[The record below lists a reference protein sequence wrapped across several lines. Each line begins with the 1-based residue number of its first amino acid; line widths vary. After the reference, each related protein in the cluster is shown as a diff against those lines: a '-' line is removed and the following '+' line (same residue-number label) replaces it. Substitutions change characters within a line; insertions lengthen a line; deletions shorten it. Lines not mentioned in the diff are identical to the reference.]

1 MEERRR
7 QIGELAKATG
17 LTVRTHY
24 DELGL
29 LEPSERTE
37 AGYRL
42 YGEADVERLYR
53 ILALRRLGLGLEEIG
68 SVLGDGGPDL
78 PALVREHIGRVER
91 ELEGADRLR
100 RRLLRILD
108 ALEQPSEPSV
118 EHLLEAM
125 EAMTMIEKHYTPDQ
139 LSQLEERRH
148 ALGEEGMRQAE
159 WDWTELIAAVE
170 AERERGADPGAPRM
184 QELAARWRAQVEA
197 FTGGD
202 AGIERSLNGMYREE
216 GVEASRGMIDEGLMA
231 YVGQA
236 MAASKAG

>member
-17 LTVRTHY
+17 LTVRTLRHY

-42 YGEADVERLYR
+42 YGEADVERLY
-53 ILALRRLGLGLEEIG
+53 
-68 SVLGDGGPDL
+68 
-78 PALVREHIGRVER
+78 
-91 ELEGADRLR
+91 
-100 RRLLRILD
+100 
-108 ALEQPSEPSV
+108 
-118 EHLLEAM
+118 
-125 EAMTMIEKHYTPDQ
+125 TPDQ

-159 WDWTELIAAVE
+159 RDWTELIAAVE
-170 AERERGADPGAPRM
+170 AERERGADPAAPRM

-202 AGIERSLNGMYREE
+202 AGIERSLEGMYRDK
-216 GVEASRGMIDEGLMA
+216 GVEQASHGMIDQGLMA
-231 YVGQA
+231 YVG
-236 MAASKAG
+236 